1 MNQREITISVINGLR
16 IIIAQ
21 KLIVALNDHWNVAAF
36 GSMSLNHKMILQLV
50 KLIKDCSHK
59 IQSICQS
66 QNIPWTKVQGKK
78 RVHGNEDHPSTKL
91 RKLEGQRI

>member
-1 MNQREITISVINGLR
+1 MNQREIAISVINGLR
-16 IIIAQ
+16 TIIAQ

-36 GSMSLNHKMILQLV
+36 GSMSLNHRTILQLV
-50 KLIKDCSHK
+50 KVIKDCSHK

-78 RVHGNEDHPSTKL
+78 RVHGNEDHPTAKL
-91 RKLEGQRI
+91 RKFEGQ